1 MPSGGMLVLT
11 IDSIKKGIKTLYE
24 TDPKIHV
31 NISISHPKL
40 NLQNDPVTIKGV
52 YPNVFRIEEYS
63 SGSPKCHTLQY
74 TDVFTK
80 QIEIVELEND
90 SKRQSQ

>member
-1 MPSGGMLVLT
+1 MLT

-52 YPNVFRIEEYS
+52 YPNVFSHRGIQQR
-63 SGSPKCHTLQY
+63 L
-74 TDVFTK
+74 
-80 QIEIVELEND
+80 
-90 SKRQSQ
+90 SQMPHFAVYGCLHKAN

>member
-1 MPSGGMLVLT
+1 MLT

-31 NISISHPKL
+31 NISIPHPKL

-63 SGSPKCHTLQY
+63 SGSPKCHALQY